1 MSLSKL
7 LKLIRRADKRFLSA
21 SFLVYLELIEQA
33 PTPKTPEAWQ
43 SLAILFQLIDE
54 EGRRQGTPE
63 ANTIANTA
71 RDLSRMLDQIQEHE
85 QSKKFSRTL

>member
-1 MSLSKL
+1 MSLAKL

-43 SLAILFQLIDE
+43 SLSILFQLIDE

-63 ANTIANTA
+63 ANTIADTA
-71 RDLSRMLDQIQEHE
+71 RDLSRMLEIAKRHNA
-85 QSKKFSRTL
+85 KNFSRTR

>member
-1 MSLSKL
+1 MSLAKL

-43 SLAILFQLIDE
+43 SLSILFQLIDE

-63 ANTIANTA
+63 ANTIADTA
-71 RDLSRMLDQIQEHE
+71 RDLSRMLEIAKRHNA
-85 QSKKFSRTL
+85 KNFSRTL

>member
-1 MSLSKL
+1 MSLAKL

-21 SFLVYLELIEQA
+21 SFLVYLELMEQA

-54 EGRRQGTPE
+54 EGRNQGTPE
-63 ANTIANTA
+63 ANTIADTA
-71 RDLSRMLDQIQEHE
+71 RDLSRMLEIAKRHN
-85 QSKKFSRTL
+85 SKNFSRTC

>member
-1 MSLSKL
+1 MSLAKL

-63 ANTIANTA
+63 ANTIADTA
-71 RDLSRMLDQIQEHE
+71 RDLSRMLEIAKRHNA
-85 QSKKFSRTL
+85 KNFSRTR

>member
-1 MSLSKL
+1 MSLAKL

-63 ANTIANTA
+63 AQTIADTA
-71 RDLSRMLDQIQEHE
+71 RDLSRMLEIAKRHNAKD
-85 QSKKFSRTL
+85 FSRAR

>member
-63 ANTIANTA
+63 AQNIADTA
-71 RDLSRMLDQIQEHE
+71 RDLSRMLEIAKRH
-85 QSKKFSRTL
+85 SAKNFSRTC